1 MLILYIVNHIQLTM
15 TYVNQKETKQSKT
28 IGTKLTPRE
37 YEEISGLVDAGI
49 YLSASDFVRESI
61 RDKLKS
67 IRVIKIR
74 DVDYE
79 TAKKEVLGYYRSYDE
94 AYISEVSADL
104 ELDLEL
110 VNQITE
116 ELEHEG
122 RLKGI

>member
-1 MLILYIVNHIQLTM
+1 MLILYIVNHMQPTM
-15 TYVNQKETKQSKT
+15 TYLNQKETKQSKT
-28 IGTKLTPRE
+28 VGTKLTPRE

-61 RDKLKS
+61 RDKLKN

-74 DVDYE
+74 SIDYE

-104 ELDLEL
+104 EL

-116 ELEHEG
+116 ELRKEG

>member
-1 MLILYIVNHIQLTM
+1 MVNHIQQSM
-15 TYVNQKETKQSKT
+15 TYVNQKNRKQSKT

-37 YEEISGLVDAGI
+37 YEEISDLVDAGI

-67 IRVIKIR
+67 IRIIKIR
-74 DVDYE
+74 DIDYE

-94 AYISEVSADL
+94 AYISDVSADL

-116 ELEHEG
+116 ELEYEG

>member
-1 MLILYIVNHIQLTM
+1 M

-37 YEEISGLVDAGI
+37 YREISGLIDAGI
-49 YLSASDFVRESI
+49 YLSASDFVREAI

-79 TAKKEVLGYYRSYDE
+79 TAKK
-94 AYISEVSADL
+94 
-104 ELDLEL
+104 
-110 VNQITE
+110 
-116 ELEHEG
+116 
-122 RLKGI
+122 KF